1 MLRYAG
7 KTRSEDRGEDSS
19 NREYRN
25 GSARGVRDDDP
36 TTPKTAVATTA
47 SDGHG
52 RYG

>member
-7 KTRSEDRGEDSS
+7 KNRLDERGEDS

-25 GSARGVRDDDP
+25 GSARGMRDDDA
-36 TTPKTAVATTA
+36 TTPKANVATTA
-47 SDGHG
+47 PDGHG